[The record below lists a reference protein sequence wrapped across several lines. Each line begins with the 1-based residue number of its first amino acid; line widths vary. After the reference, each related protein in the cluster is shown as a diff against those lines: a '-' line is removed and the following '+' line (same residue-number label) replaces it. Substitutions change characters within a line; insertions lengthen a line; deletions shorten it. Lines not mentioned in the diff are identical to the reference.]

1 MINIKSEK
9 PFKIKAQD
17 DAFNR
22 KVLEQHLCSILV
34 SPEAHQRKESIK
46 HLDSGLNHVLAAI
59 AAKNKIAIGID
70 LEDIRHLA
78 KKEKAQR
85 LAKIRQ
91 NLKIC
96 RKTKTSFA
104 IHGSQEGDYVLLSL
118 GASTTQAK
126 EAQAQS
132 F

>member
-1 MINIKSEK
+1 MKSEK
-9 PFKIKAQD
+9 QLKVKARD
-17 DAFNR
+17 DMFNR
-22 KVLEQHLCSILV
+22 KVLEQRLCSILV

-70 LEDIRHLA
+70 IEDISHLP

-85 LAKIRQ
+85 LARIKQ
-91 NLKIC
+91 NLKIT
-96 RKTKTSFA
+96 RKTKTSSA
-104 IHGSQEGDYVLLSL
+104 IHGSNQGIYVLLSL

-126 EAQAQS
+126 EAQTQS